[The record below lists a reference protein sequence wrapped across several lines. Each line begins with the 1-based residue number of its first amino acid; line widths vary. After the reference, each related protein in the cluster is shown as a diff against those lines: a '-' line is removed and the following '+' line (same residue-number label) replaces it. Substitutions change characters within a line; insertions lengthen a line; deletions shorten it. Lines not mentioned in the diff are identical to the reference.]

1 MPLLGLLCT
10 SLATARLQFPANSTE
25 ITAEARQKQQ
35 QQLKKPLDVPGFPGS
50 L

>member
-1 MPLLGLLCT
+1 MPLLDVLCT

-35 QQLKKPLDVPGFPGS
+35 QLKKPLDVPGFPGS